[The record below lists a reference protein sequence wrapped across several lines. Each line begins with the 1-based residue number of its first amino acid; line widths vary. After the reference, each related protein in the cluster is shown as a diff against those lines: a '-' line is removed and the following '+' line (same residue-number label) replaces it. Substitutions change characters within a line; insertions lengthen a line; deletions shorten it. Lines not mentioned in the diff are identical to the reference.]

1 MKIVLFI
8 YLFIFDKKLVFD
20 KYKEILENIR
30 NIIKN
35 KFNLYIVK
43 KYLKAEKINT
53 KGGFGC
59 RCLYAPVILI
69 D

>member
-8 YLFIFDKKLVFD
+8 YLFIFDKKMVFV

-43 KYLKAEKINT
+43 NI
-53 KGGFGC
+53 
-59 RCLYAPVILI
+59 
-69 D
+69 

>member
-1 MKIVLFI
+1 M
-8 YLFIFDKKLVFD
+8 VFV